1 MNIKI
6 IMKSIS
12 QTRNLQSIDYSIR
25 DDVNTL
31 KELISNL
38 VNIEID
44 KYEQEEL
51 KIASQE
57 DLDQMIINGKVS
69 FGFKYRETDIDRA
82 NAVSVALQ
90 AFEDGLYV
98 VFLNNS
104 ELKSLTDKLILNE
117 NDSLSLV
124 RLTMLTGRYY

>member
-6 IMKSIS
+6 VMKSIA
-12 QTRNLQSIDYSIR
+12 QTRNLQSIDYTIR
-25 DDVNTL
+25 DDISTL
-31 KELISNL
+31 KELITNL

-44 KYEQEEL
+44 KYEQEQL
-51 KIASQE
+51 KITSQE

-69 FGFKYRETDIDRA
+69 FGFKYRETEIDRT
-82 NAVSVALQ
+82 NAVNVALQ

>member
-6 IMKSIS
+6 VMKSIA
-12 QTRNLQSIDYSIR
+12 QTRNLQSIDYTIR
-25 DDVNTL
+25 DDISTL
-31 KELISNL
+31 KELITNL

-51 KIASQE
+51 KITSQE

-104 ELKSLTDKLILNE
+104 ELKSLNDKLILNE
-117 NDSLSLV
+117 NDSISLV
-124 RLTMLTGRYY
+124 RLTMLTGKYY

>member
-1 MNIKI
+1 
-6 IMKSIS
+6 MKSIA
-12 QTRNLQSIDYSIR
+12 QTRNLQSIDYTIR
-25 DDVNTL
+25 DDISTL
-31 KELISNL
+31 KELITNL

-51 KIASQE
+51 KITSQE

-104 ELKSLTDKLILNE
+104 ELKSLNDKLILNE
-117 NDSLSLV
+117 NDSISLV
-124 RLTMLTGRYY
+124 RLTMLTGKYY